1 MYGEMQLHNEFIGI
15 YAAHGITVKEK
26 NGELLLDF
34 EEVKLKVK
42 IDVGWANEIKAALDA
57 GLGKFDPKKRSL
69 LGKRTQELQIVR
81 LNYSPYVKTEVQFD
95 DVAGN
100 FVNIGSCSAGFSLA
114 LIKYDEKTI
123 EVLKDRF
130 RRRFNS
136 RRKYR
141 PDEERVSLHSF
152 DFILMTPTTAVFT
165 SSVDLKQEELGD
177 VGARKIKACLFKLA
191 YSDGEAW
198 ELRERFGQSS
208 TKIVEDVEP
217 SDMKI
222 PTATYN
228 DHLVSYYKVATSSAF
243 SDQAFLSYYHI
254 LEYFFLRV
262 SDEIV
267 HVGLKSV
274 INDISFSTS
283 YENINKIMSIIKK
296 NDNSSDEL
304 EMLKAV
310 IKKYVQEDELL
321 EYIKSIEEKAGSA
334 LYTKPKIKIF
344 GENLNIDNRPGHVI
358 GTTSKILK
366 HIRNALVHSSD
377 KYNRDECFLPFSESI
392 SIVVLYNPLIKFLA
406 QKVIFSNAN

>member
-1 MYGEMQLHNEFIGI
+1 MHKEFIEI
-15 YAAHGITVKEK
+15 YAAHGIAVEEK

-34 EEVKLKVK
+34 EEVKLRVK
-42 IDVGWANEIKAALDA
+42 IDVGWTAEIKAALDA

-81 LNYSPYVKTEVQFD
+81 FNYSPYVKTESQFD
-95 DVAGN
+95 DAVGN
-100 FVNIGSCSAGFSLA
+100 FVNIGNGSIGFCLA
-114 LIKYDEKTI
+114 LIKYDERTI
-123 EVLKDRF
+123 EVLKGRF

-141 PDEERVSLHSF
+141 KDEERVLLHSF
-152 DFILMTPTTAVFT
+152 DSILIMPTTAVFT
-165 SSVDLKQEELGD
+165 SSVDMRPEELEN
-177 VGARKIKACLFKLA
+177 VGTRKIKACLFKLA
-191 YSDGEAW
+191 HSDDEAW

-222 PTATYN
+222 PTANYN

-267 HVGLKSV
+267 HTGLKSV
-274 INDISFSTS
+274 INDISFTTS

-310 IKKYVQEDELL
+310 IKKYVQEDDLL
-321 EYIKSIEEKAGSA
+321 EYVKSIEKKAGRGV
-334 LYTKPKIKIF
+334 YTNTKQNIF
-344 GENLNIDNRPGHVI
+344 GENLSIDNRPGHVI
-358 GTTSKILK
+358 GTTAKVLK

-392 SIVVLYNPLIKFLA
+392 SIVVLYNPVIKFLA
-406 QKVIFSNAN
+406 QKIIFSNAN